1 MDAASHHAKRLL
13 VTPGEPGGIGGEILV
28 DAAYHGAS
36 PLITI
41 DDPDRLAAIAKAKS
55 CALKISPVASIP
67 DADALPSDVLAVLPI
82 TWAEKPD
89 PGTASAA
96 NAPQVIDAIK
106 RAAHAARAG
115 QVKGLVTNPIQKSTL
130 YAAGFTSPGHTE
142 YLGQLDGA
150 DAYPV
155 MMLACE
161 GLRAVPLTVHIPLAA
176 VPAAITE
183 DRIIKVATILDDA
196 LRRDFGLHAPRI
208 SIAGLNPHAGENG
221 TIGTEDQDIIAPAA
235 AQLAQ
240 MGMNIT
246 GPVSADT
253 LFHEDRRHDYDAVI
267 AMYHDQALIPVKT
280 IDFHGGVNV
289 TLGLSYIRTS
299 PDHGTALDQAG
310 QFTANPRS
318 LMAAIT
324 MAEQM
329 AAQRRGHD
337 V

>member
-1 MDAASHHAKRLL
+1 MAAKPNHAKRLL
-13 VTPGEPGGIGGEILV
+13 VTPGEPGGIGGEILI
-28 DAAYHGAS
+28 DAASQGAS

-41 DDPDRLAAIAKAKS
+41 DDPDRLSALAKAKS
-55 CALKISPVASIP
+55 VALKIKPIASID
-67 DADALPSDVLAVLPI
+67 DANDLPADTLAVLPI
-82 TWAEKPD
+82 TWAEP
-89 PGTASAA
+89 PRAGTASVA
-96 NAPQVIDAIK
+96 NAPQVIDAITQ
-106 RAAHAARAG
+106 AAHFAQEG
-115 QVKGLVTNPIQKSTL
+115 LVKGIVTNPIQKSSL
-130 YAAGFTSPGHTE
+130 YAAGFKSPGHTE
-142 YLGQLDGA
+142 YLGELDGP
-150 DAYPV
+150 DAHPV
-155 MMLACE
+155 MMLACQE
-161 GLRAVPLTVHIPLAA
+161 LRAVPLTVHIPLAQ

-183 DRIIKVATILDDA
+183 DSIIKTASILDDA

-208 SIAGLNPHAGENG
+208 TVAGLNPHAGEDG
-221 TIGTEDQDIIAPAA
+221 TMGDEEARIIAPAIAKCA
-235 AQLAQ
+235 A

-253 LFHEDRRHDYDAVI
+253 LFHDDRRGDYDAVI

-280 IDFHGGVNV
+280 LDFHGGVNV

-310 QFTANPRS
+310 KFTSNPRS

-329 AAQRRGHD
+329 AGQRRGHD